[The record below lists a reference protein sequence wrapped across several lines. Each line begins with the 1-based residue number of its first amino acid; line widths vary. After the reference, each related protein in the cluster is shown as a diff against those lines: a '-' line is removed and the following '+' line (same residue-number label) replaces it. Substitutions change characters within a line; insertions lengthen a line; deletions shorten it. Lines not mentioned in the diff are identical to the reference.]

1 MFRAVP
7 SGRLAPVQKTYWQDI
22 IQRKYEFK
30 DVNEPLR
37 KQQRVAKRYCRGFLD
52 LIALSIKAVAL

>member
-7 SGRLAPVQKTYWQDI
+7 SERLAPVQKTYWQDI
-22 IQRKYEFK
+22 CNTIQSLEN
-30 DVNEPLR
+30 VNEPLR